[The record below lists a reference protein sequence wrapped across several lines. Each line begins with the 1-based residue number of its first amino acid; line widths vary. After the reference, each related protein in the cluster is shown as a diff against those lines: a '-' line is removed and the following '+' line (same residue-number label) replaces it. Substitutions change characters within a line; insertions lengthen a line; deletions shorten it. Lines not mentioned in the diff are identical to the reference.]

1 MRRDGWLSWYGGWLK
16 VGSAPIAAKAGLTGS
31 NPDMSKN
38 YKINNIYK
46 GVANTKLKIHILTAN
61 LLAAKLHPILSY
73 DICMCCNLRNGSPV

>member
-1 MRRDGWLSWYGGWLK
+1 MAKLGGWVAKMVTRL
-16 VGSAPIAAKAGLTGS
+16 AAKPGLSGS

-46 GVANTKLKIHILTAN
+46 GVANTKQKIHIQTAN

-73 DICMCCNLRNGSPV
+73 DICMYVAVIFVMGILYKL